1 LNTPD
6 KTLESKALIRFQDCD
21 PFNHLNNAAYLNYL
35 VNAREDQL
43 LAQYGINIYDV
54 HSLGGK
60 SWVVSS
66 NQIAYL
72 RPARLM
78 EQVVMQSQLIGYTD
92 SETHVEL
99 RMLNHNKSELK
110 AVMWGRYVHIDL
122 KTQKRTTHDATL
134 MELFEQALLPVKQQ
148 TFEQRAAF
156 LKQEY
161 VKKSVSN

>member
-1 LNTPD
+1 LNTPN
-6 KTLESKALIRFQDCD
+6 KILESRGMVRFQDCD

-43 LAQYGINIYDV
+43 LANYGINIYDV

-66 NQIAYL
+66 NQIAYI
-72 RPARLM
+72 RPAMLM
-78 EQVVMQSQLIGYTD
+78 EKIIMQSQLIGYTH

-99 RMLNHNKSELK
+99 RMYNEDKTQLK

-122 KTQKRTTHDATL
+122 KAQKRTTHDQTL
-134 MELFEQALLPVKQQ
+134 MDLFQQAHFPVEADN
-148 TFEQRAAF
+148 FEHRVAQLR
-156 LKQEY
+156 QEY
-161 VKKSVSN
+161 ANRSVPQ

>member
-1 LNTPD
+1 LNTPN
-6 KTLESKALIRFQDCD
+6 KVLESRGMVRFQDCD

-43 LAQYGINIYDV
+43 LTNYGINIYDL

-66 NQIAYL
+66 NQIAYI

-78 EQVVMQSQLIGYTD
+78 EKIVMQSQLIGYTQ
-92 SETHVEL
+92 SETQVEL
-99 RMLNHNKSELK
+99 RMYNEDKTQLK

-122 KTQKRTTHDATL
+122 KVQKRTTHDQTL
-134 MELFEQALLPVKQQ
+134 MDLFQQALYPVEAEN
-148 TFEQRAAF
+148 FEQRVAQ
-156 LKQEY
+156 LRQEY
-161 VKKSVSN
+161 AQKSSQ

>member
-6 KTLESKALIRFQDCD
+6 KILESRALVRFQDCD

-43 LAQYGINIYDV
+43 LAHYGINIYDV

-66 NQIAYL
+66 NQIAYI

-78 EQVVMQSQLIGYTD
+78 EQIVLQSQLIGYTE

-99 RMLNHNKSELK
+99 RMFNHDKSELK
-110 AVMWGRYVHIDL
+110 AVMWGRYAHIDL
-122 KTQKRTTHDATL
+122 KSQKRTTHDQTL
-134 MELFEQALLPVKQQ
+134 MELFQQALLPVEGEN
-148 TFEQRAAF
+148 FEQRASF
-156 LKQEY
+156 LRQAY
-161 VKKSVSN
+161 AKKSVPK

>member
-1 LNTPD
+1 
-6 KTLESKALIRFQDCD
+6 
-21 PFNHLNNAAYLNYL
+21 
-35 VNAREDQL
+35 
-43 LAQYGINIYDV
+43 
-54 HSLGGK
+54 
-60 SWVVSS
+60 
-66 NQIAYL
+66 
-72 RPARLM
+72 
-78 EQVVMQSQLIGYTD
+78 
-92 SETHVEL
+92 
-99 RMLNHNKSELK
+99 MLNHNKSELK

>member
-1 LNTPD
+1 VNTP
-6 KTLESKALIRFQDCD
+6 KKILESHGLVRFQDCD

-43 LAQYGINIYDV
+43 LANYGINIYDV

-66 NQIAYL
+66 NQVAYI

-78 EQVVMQSQLIGYTD
+78 EKIVMQSQLIGYTE

-99 RMLNHNKSELK
+99 RMYNHDKSELK
-110 AVMWGRYVHIDL
+110 AIMWGRYVHIDL
-122 KTQKRTTHDATL
+122 KAQKRTTHDQTL
-134 MELFEQALLPVKQQ
+134 MDLFEQALYPVEAKG
-148 TFEQRAAF
+148 FEQRVTF
-156 LKQEY
+156 LRQEY
-161 VKKSVSN
+161 YQKSVQQ